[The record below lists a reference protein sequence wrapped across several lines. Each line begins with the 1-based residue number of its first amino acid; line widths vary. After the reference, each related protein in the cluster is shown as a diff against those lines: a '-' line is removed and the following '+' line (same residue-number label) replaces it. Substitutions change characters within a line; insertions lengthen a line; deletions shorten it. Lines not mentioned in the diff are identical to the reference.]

1 MNTFEFVLSATGL
14 SLLWVFVRSDS
25 KSYIWIITPRF
36 VRVHFSA
43 FDFLFVIIG
52 PNLDERDHV
61 KTRDKAQILLLIFMC
76 RNLNRFLHLS
86 SELSKIQLLKSY
98 FSLKSSQSTELKSK
112 KDHLKF
118 WQFAL
123 STYVGMYVEI
133 LAWSTADTII
143 ISF

>member
-98 FSLKSSQSTELKSK
+98 FSLKSSQSTKLKSK